1 MADQE
6 PHAKYLSFLAE
17 YNPTTVAGLVKATS
31 LPPSSS
37 SLRIKVRMTRTQ
49 LKELMRQAGSSH
61 GNSELGSMILRE
73 SLDGR
78 FRARVVVGDDDEGLV
93 SSGSEYGKNLCAIK
107 EE

>member
-1 MADQE
+1 MTGNWLARIYQAVFSAD
-6 PHAKYLSFLAE
+6 HGSR
-17 YNPTTVAGLVKATS
+17 AGKSNLIT
-31 LPPSSS
+31 PSSS